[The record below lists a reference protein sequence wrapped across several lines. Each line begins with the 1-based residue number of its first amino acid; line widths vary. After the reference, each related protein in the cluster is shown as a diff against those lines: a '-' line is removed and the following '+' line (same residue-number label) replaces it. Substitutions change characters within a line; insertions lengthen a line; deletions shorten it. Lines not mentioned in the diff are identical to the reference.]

1 MEFQKTIDLPK
12 KTSNNNDLLK
22 KETIRKKNKEIK
34 IEKPKISFTI
44 NHDSIV

>member
-22 KETIRKKNKEIK
+22 KETIRKKTKK
-34 IEKPKISFTI
+34 LR
-44 NHDSIV
+44 